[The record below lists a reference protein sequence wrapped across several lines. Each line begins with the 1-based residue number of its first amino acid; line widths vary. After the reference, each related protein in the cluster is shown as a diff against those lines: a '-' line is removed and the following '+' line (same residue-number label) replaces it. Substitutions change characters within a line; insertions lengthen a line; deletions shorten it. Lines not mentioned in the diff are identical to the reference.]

1 MTRILGDGWYA
12 GALEERGVERV
23 DDAIRARFPGWAQR
37 ERLPGVLRGVLWF
50 LVSRGVSRTL
60 CIFSSPGLLTFLA
73 LQVLSGR
80 PRGQLFV
87 IEFFRP
93 EPVGW
98 RARLKEAVHAGL
110 CRWLLP
116 RTLTAAQVSTAWEI
130 EAYAE
135 KYGVPP
141 ARFRHIAFPML
152 LDPGELPEPPAE
164 PALPTVLSS
173 GRAACDWPT
182 VFSAAEDAGAWQLVV
197 VCSAEE
203 RAAVDRLNRDGRA
216 RVLSEISVEEHERL
230 LRTATL
236 YALILREQR
245 VSSGH
250 VRLARA
256 IEAGTPVVATTVQ
269 GLAGYVQDGVT
280 AVTVPPG
287 DPVALR
293 QAIDRLVTDRA
304 ARLRLREQAYEAV
317 RAQDLKAFVQQIGDL
332 VLEVR

>member
-12 GALEERGVERV
+12 GALRGRGVERV
-23 DDAIRARFPGWAQR
+23 DDAIRTRFPGWARR
-37 ERLPGVLRGVLWF
+37 ERLPGVLRGLLWF
-50 LVSRGVSRTL
+50 MVARGIDRTV

-73 LQVLSGR
+73 LQMLSGR
-80 PRGQLFV
+80 RRGQLFV

-93 EPVGW
+93 EPLGW
-98 RARLKEAVHAGL
+98 KARLKESVHTAL

-130 EAYAE
+130 DAYAE
-135 KYGVPP
+135 KYDLQPSQ
-141 ARFRHIAFPML
+141 FRHIAFPML
-152 LDPGELPEPPAE
+152 LDPGELPAAPVEPPV
-164 PALPTVLSS
+164 PTILSS

-182 VFSAAEDAGAWQLVV
+182 VFEAAQDAAWQLVV

-216 RVLSEISVEEHERL
+216 RVLSEIPAEEHERL
-230 LRTATL
+230 LRSATL

-280 AVTVPPG
+280 ATAVPPG
-287 DPVALR
+287 DAAALR
-293 QAIDRLVTDRA
+293 RAIDRLVADPA
-304 ARLRLREQAYEAV
+304 ARMALRQTAYEAV
-317 RAQDLKAFVQQIGDL
+317 RAQDLEAFVRQVGDL
-332 VLEVR
+332 VLADR